1 MSHKEKKVKA
11 MRVRFKWM
19 PQDDEGTVPVKEA
32 PESFDE
38 MLKTIDSAPRW
49 DQDGDKLCIVR
60 VHIIMA

>member
-1 MSHKEKKVKA
+1 MSHKEKELKA

-38 MLKTIDSAPRW
+38 MLKTIDSAPCW